1 MTFIDLIIAAVRQGL
16 RDCFKVIITLRGDF
30 INECLNL
37 SEIAPLMEQNEIL
50 VPVKSSRLEDEQY
63 RQIIAQPA
71 QKVGLEVE
79 DGLMAVLLEELKDGS
94 LPLLQYALEE
104 LWQKRR
110 EGKLTLKDY
119 QQYIGRLGQFLSD
132 KAEAT
137 YQNLNQLQQ
146 ECAQSIF
153 LSLVYLAQ
161 EQDKTNKDTRRR
173 LLKSDLRVNKYKDT
187 LDDTLQA
194 LVDARLIVVSGEEN
208 SSVATKS
215 DRTNALAV
223 ADEVR
228 ENTRRSRQRHSRNCP
243 RNFNRQ
249 LENPEV
255 VDR

>member
-1 MTFIDLIIAAVRQGL
+1 M
-16 RDCFKVIITLRGDF
+16 
-30 INECLNL
+30 
-37 SEIAPLMEQNEIL
+37 
-50 VPVKSSRLEDEQY
+50 
-63 RQIIAQPA
+63 
-71 QKVGLEVE
+71 E

-119 QQYIGRLGQFLSD
+119 QQHIGRLGQFLSD

-208 SSVATKS
+208 NSVATNS

-223 ADEVR
+223 ADEAR
-228 ENTRRSRQRHSRNCP
+228 ENTSDRDKDTVEIAHEILIDNWKTLKWWIDKNRDKYRLIREIDQRQK
-243 RNFNRQ
+243 
-249 LENPEV
+249 LAAK
-255 VDR
+255 